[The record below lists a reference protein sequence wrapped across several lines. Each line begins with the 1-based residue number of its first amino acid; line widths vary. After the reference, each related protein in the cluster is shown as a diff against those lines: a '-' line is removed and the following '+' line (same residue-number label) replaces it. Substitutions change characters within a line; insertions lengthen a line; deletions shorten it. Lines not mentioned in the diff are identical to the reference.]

1 MKLKKILTIF
11 ILSIFLTIIIY
22 NISYKERNNILL
34 LGDNNIQSLVKENYI
49 YYLNQDNQINEVNN
63 LFINDNKTYKDIMND
78 ILNNKKIYYKKEYS
92 YLNKYINNSDYI
104 LLSANNNEY
113 ASKCNKS
120 IRVLKEYNNILFN
133 DVSKIVNL
141 INKMSNSQVIIIGNY
156 CSVYN
161 EEISDYLEKLYKDYK
176 YINMYKLYNEYKTN
190 NLEYQIYKEISVK
203 MKKRT

>member
-1 MKLKKILTIF
+1 MKIKKILTIF

-176 YINMYKLYNEYKTN
+176 YINMYKLYNEYKNN

>member
-1 MKLKKILTIF
+1 
-11 ILSIFLTIIIY
+11 
-22 NISYKERNNILL
+22 
-34 LGDNNIQSLVKENYI
+34 
-49 YYLNQDNQINEVNN
+49 
-63 LFINDNKTYKDIMND
+63 MND

-176 YINMYKLYNEYKTN
+176 YINMYKLYNEYKNN

-203 MKKRT
+203 MKKKLDFLIK

>member
-176 YINMYKLYNEYKTN
+176 YINMYKLYNEYKNN